1 MFKKFFLFLF
11 AICMLVSCS
20 KISCS
25 KNNQTKIEHIVCFGD
40 SLTYGYGATAGQT
53 YPYFL
58 QQLTNLPV
66 INKGFNGNTSRGALN
81 IIDDILQFRNS
92 IVIVEFG
99 ANDFFQQVPI
109 LQTKNNMEQIVD
121 KLKSVNDIV
130 VLVSTEDTQ
139 MKQLYIML
147 KSLAKEK
154 NVLFIDGML
163 NEIWN
168 NRNLFSDKVHPNSKG
183 YKIIADKIYKNIK
196 HLL

>member
-11 AICMLVSCS
+11 IICMLV
-20 KISCS
+20 SCS

-58 QQLTNLPV
+58 QQMTDIPV
-66 INKGFNGNTSRGALN
+66 INKGFNGNTSRGGLN
-81 IIDDILQFRNS
+81 IIDDILQFKNS

-109 LQTKNNMEQIVD
+109 SKTKENMEQIID
-121 KLKSVNDIV
+121 KLKSADNIV
-130 VLVSTEDTQ
+130 VLVSTEDKK
-139 MKQLYIML
+139 MRQLYVML

-154 NVLFIDGML
+154 NVLFINGIL

-168 NRNLFSDKVHPNSKG
+168 DRTLFSDAIHPNSKG
-183 YKIIADKIYKNIK
+183 YKLIADKIYKNIK

>member
-11 AICMLVSCS
+11 IICMLV
-20 KISCS
+20 SCS

-58 QQLTNLPV
+58 QQMTDIPV
-66 INKGFNGNTSRGALN
+66 INKGFNGNTSRGGLN
-81 IIDDILQFRNS
+81 IIDDILQFKNS

-109 LQTKNNMEQIVD
+109 SKTKENMEQIVD
-121 KLKSVNDIV
+121 KLKSANNIV
-130 VLVSTEDTQ
+130 VLVSTEDKQ
-139 MKQLYIML
+139 MNQLYVML

-154 NVLFIDGML
+154 KVLFIDGIL

-168 NRNLFSDKVHPNSKG
+168 NRNLFSDRIHPNSKG
-183 YKIIADKIYKNIK
+183 YKSVADKIYKNIK